1 MFADLDPKSP
11 IPLYEQIAVRVK
23 TAVSTGEFRAGDLL
37 PSVRELAGRHRIN
50 PATVTQAY
58 RTLEVEG
65 FVELRQGAGTFVKA
79 VPTETRAR
87 ERGTQ
92 ARRLVRDML
101 AIAARYGLS
110 RQELRDA
117 IRHELDGGTR

>member
-65 FVELRQGAGTFVKA
+65 FVELRQGAGTFVKI

-87 ERGTQ
+87 ERGAQ

-101 AIAARYGLS
+101 ANAARFGLS

>member
-65 FVELRQGAGTFVKA
+65 FVELRQGAGTFVKS
-79 VPTETRAR
+79 VPNEARAR

-101 AIAARYGLS
+101 ANAARYGLS